1 MKDTSYLPNRR
12 PRPQKRAKAM
22 LTLLGLKGVSILAWN
37 VDFRL
42 RIMALMT
49 ASTALQGT
57 GSGKHSCAHARPMLL
72 RPHGPELAELYKKSM
87 GSGGD
92 LGDRGPVIVL
102 VFKFGFSWPM

>member
-1 MKDTSYLPNRR
+1 
-12 PRPQKRAKAM
+12 M